1 MNYIEMTEEKFAE
14 LIKQDKWINNI
25 QYACKCCDR
34 DGKFK
39 YYRTVSYPTS
49 YIVSED
55 QIAKAQELASIRK
68 NEILDSIKRGDLVFK
83 AMGMS
88 YNGTYTDGVNNHR
101 IRCNFKASNGK
112 KYFVE
117 LIQAGEDAFWVDF
130 SIDLDV
136 EEGQGYGAMSVEKKV
151 FKQPFTW
158 ENVLRFINNTYGCNY
173 TSARLIEYLVSYK
186 DWVCE
191 C

>member
-14 LIKQDKWINNI
+14 LIKRDKWISNI

-49 YIVSED
+49 YIVTED
-55 QIAKAQELASIRK
+55 QISKAQELASIRK

-83 AMGMS
+83 AMGGS
-88 YNGTYTDGVNNHR
+88 YNGKYADGVNNHR

-136 EEGQGYGAMSVEKKV
+136 EEGQGYGAMGVEKKT

-158 ENVLRFINNTYGCNY
+158 ENVLRFINDTYGCNY
-173 TSARLIEYLVSYK
+173 TSARLIEYLVSYE